1 MPKYPTY
8 SPQPY
13 TGNLLTGKQ
22 GGPMDA
28 RFTSL
33 TAPAYQ
39 GPIDRR
45 YGRMLAGDDNVQAQA
60 TQSPD
65 NAWAV
70 NELEALR
77 ELDDVQ
83 GDGIFDPPGTHP
95 NIYADAGVFAGRYS
109 LPGYHVR
116 EVPFMHSEV
125 RDATT
130 GRPIIP
136 VPNGAVS
143 LDTPAKLAQL
153 ERQFYTPAQPVVWSN
168 RGGQVRDQST
178 VNVVQNPEPVKGI
191 GRWGIG
197 VDAPVA
203 DPTAVAPAPPVAATD
218 TGKTIMTVIGV
229 GLAAG
234 ALYALLTK

>member
-1 MPKYPTY
+1 MRYPSY
-8 SPQPY
+8 PSQPY

-22 GGPMDA
+22 GGPPDA
-28 RFTSL
+28 RFTSI
-33 TAPAYQ
+33 TAPVYQ
-39 GPIDRR
+39 APIDAR
-45 YGRMLAGDDNVQAQA
+45 YGRQLAGDGPTVQDENAE
-60 TQSPD
+60 PD

-70 NELEALR
+70 NELALLR
-77 ELDDVQ
+77 EQDDVQ

-95 NIYADAGVFAGRYS
+95 NVYPDAGVLAARFS

-116 EVPFMHSEV
+116 EVPFRYSEV

-153 ERQFYTPAQPVVWSN
+153 ERGLYAPAQPVVWSN
-168 RGGQVRDQST
+168 RGGQVRDESI
-178 VNVVQNPEPVKGI
+178 VNVVQNPEPVRGI
-191 GRWGIG
+191 GRWGFG
-197 VDAPVA
+197 EDAAPV
-203 DPTAVAPAPPVAATD
+203 PPATPSST
-218 TGKTIMTVIGV
+218 KTIVAVLGV

-234 ALYALLTK
+234 ALYALLRK

>member
-1 MPKYPTY
+1 MNYPFY
-8 SPQPY
+8 PSQPY
-13 TGNLLTGKQ
+13 TGVPLTGKQ
-22 GGPMDA
+22 GGPPDA
-28 RFTSL
+28 RYTSL

-39 GPIDRR
+39 APIDRR
-45 YGRMLAGDDNVQAQA
+45 YGRTLAGDNQVQDA

-70 NELEALR
+70 NELAALR

-95 NIYADAGVFAGRYS
+95 NIYPDAGSLAARYA

-116 EVPFMHSEV
+116 EVPFKYSEV

-153 ERQFYTPAQPVVWSN
+153 ERFQYDPAQPVVWSN
-168 RGGQVRDQST
+168 RGGMVRSQST
-178 VNVVQNPEPVKGI
+178 ANVVQNPEPVKGI
-191 GRWGIG
+191 GRWLGDDG
-197 VDAPVA
+197 TV
-203 DPTAVAPAPPVAATD
+203 PPVPPVPSNN
-218 TGKTIMTVIGV
+218 GKTVLAVVGL

>member
-1 MPKYPTY
+1 MRYPFYTT
-8 SPQPY
+8 QPY
-13 TGNLLTGKQ
+13 TGTPLTGKQ
-22 GGPMDA
+22 GGPPDA
-28 RFTSL
+28 RYTSL
-33 TAPAYQ
+33 TAPEYQ
-39 GPIDRR
+39 GHIDRR
-45 YGRMLAGDDNVQAQA
+45 YGRTLAGDDQMQDS

-77 ELDDVQ
+77 QLDDVQ

-95 NIYADAGVFAGRYS
+95 NIYPDAGVLAARYA

-116 EVPFMHSEV
+116 EVPFKYSEV

-153 ERQFYTPAQPVVWSN
+153 ERSMYNPSQPVVWSN
-168 RGGQVRDQST
+168 RGGRVRGQST
-178 VNVVQNPEPVKGI
+178 VNVAQNAEAVKGL
-191 GRWGIG
+191 GRWLGDDG
-197 VDAPVA
+197 
-203 DPTAVAPAPPVAATD
+203 TAPPVPST
-218 TGKTIMTVIGV
+218 TGKTVMAVVGL

>member
-1 MPKYPTY
+1 MRYPSY
-8 SPQPY
+8 PSQPF

-22 GGPMDA
+22 GGPPDA
-28 RFTSL
+28 RFTSI

-39 GPIDRR
+39 SAIDNR
-45 YGRMLAGDDNVQAQA
+45 YGRQLAGDEMQDQ

-65 NAWAV
+65 NAFAV
-70 NELEALR
+70 NELAMLR

-95 NIYADAGVFAGRYS
+95 NIYPDAGSLAARFA

-116 EVPFMHSEV
+116 EIPFKYSEV

-143 LDTPAKLAQL
+143 LDTPAKMAQL
-153 ERQFYTPAQPVVWSN
+153 EKFQYAPPQPVVWSN
-168 RGGQVRDQST
+168 RGGSVRDESI
-178 VNVVQNPEPVKGI
+178 VNWAQNPEAVKGL
-191 GRWGIG
+191 GRWGVG
-197 VDAPVA
+197 TD
-203 DPTAVAPAPPVAATD
+203 APPVVPS
-218 TGKTIMTVIGV
+218 TGKTVMTVLGL

-234 ALYALLTK
+234 ALYALLKK

>member
-1 MPKYPTY
+1 MQYPFY
-8 SPQPY
+8 QSQPY
-13 TGNLLTGKQ
+13 SGTPLTGKQ
-22 GGPMDA
+22 GGPPDA
-28 RFTSL
+28 RYTSL
-33 TAPAYQ
+33 TAPEYQ
-39 GPIDRR
+39 AHIDRR
-45 YGRMLAGDDNVQAQA
+45 YGRTLAGDNQVQDA

-70 NELEALR
+70 NELAALR

-95 NIYADAGVFAGRYS
+95 NIYPDAGVLAARYA

-116 EVPFMHSEV
+116 EVPFKFSEV

-143 LDTPAKLAQL
+143 IDTPAKISQL
-153 ERQFYTPAQPVVWSN
+153 ERFQYDPPQPVVWSN
-168 RGGQVRDQST
+168 RGGMVRGQST
-178 VNVVQNPEPVKGI
+178 VNVAQNPEAVRGI
-191 GRWGIG
+191 GRWLGE
-197 VDAPVA
+197 DAPV
-203 DPTAVAPAPPVAATD
+203 PPVPSD
-218 TGKTIMTVIGV
+218 TGKTIMAVVGL

>member
-1 MPKYPTY
+1 MPHYPKYD
-8 SPQPY
+8 PQPY

-22 GGPMDA
+22 GGPPDM
-28 RFTSL
+28 RFTGL

-39 GPIDRR
+39 APIDRR
-45 YGRMLAGDDNVQAQA
+45 YGRTLAGDIEVQDEQA
-60 TQSPD
+60 HPD
-65 NAWAV
+65 NAFAV
-70 NELEALR
+70 NELALLR
-77 ELDDVQ
+77 EQDDVQ

-95 NIYADAGVFAGRYS
+95 NIYPDAGVLAARFS

-116 EVPFMHSEV
+116 EVPFKYSEV

-153 ERQFYTPAQPVVWSN
+153 ERQYYAPSQPVVWSN
-168 RGGQVRDQST
+168 RGGRVRDQST
-178 VNVVQNPEPVKGI
+178 VNVVQNPEPIKGL
-191 GRWGIG
+191 GRWGGVGAEASAPPISDSDETKKFVIG
-197 VDAPVA
+197 VVA
-203 DPTAVAPAPPVAATD
+203 
-218 TGKTIMTVIGV
+218 V

-234 ALYALLTK
+234 ALWALMKE

>member
-1 MPKYPTY
+1 MHYPFYT
-8 SPQPY
+8 SQPY
-13 TGNLLTGKQ
+13 TGTPLTGKQ
-22 GGPMDA
+22 GGPPDA

-33 TAPAYQ
+33 TAPEYQ
-39 GPIDRR
+39 APIDRR
-45 YGRMLAGDDNVQAQA
+45 YGRTLAGDNAVQES
-60 TQSPD
+60 QSPD
-65 NAWAV
+65 NAFAV
-70 NELEALR
+70 NELAMLR

-95 NIYADAGVFAGRYS
+95 NIYADAGVFAGRFS

-116 EVPFMHSEV
+116 EVPFKYSEV

-153 ERQFYTPAQPVVWSN
+153 ERGMYAPAQPVVWSN
-168 RGGQVRDQST
+168 RGGRVLEQST
-178 VNVVQNPEPVKGI
+178 ANVVQNPEPVQGI
-191 GRWGIG
+191 GRWLGE
-197 VDAPVA
+197 D
-203 DPTAVAPAPPVAATD
+203 APPVPSSN
-218 TGKTIMTVIGV
+218 GKKVLAIVGL

-234 ALYALLTK
+234 ALYALMTK

>member
-1 MPKYPTY
+1 MHYPHY

-13 TGNLLTGKQ
+13 TGNLLTGKE
-22 GGPMDA
+22 GGPPDA

-39 GPIDRR
+39 NAIDER
-45 YGRMLAGDDNVQAQA
+45 YGRMLAGDTDVQDK

-65 NAWAV
+65 NAFAV
-70 NELEALR
+70 NELAMLR

-95 NIYADAGVFAGRYS
+95 NIYPDAGVFAGRAS

-116 EVPFMHSEV
+116 EVPFMRSEV

-143 LDTPAKLAQL
+143 LDTPAKLARL
-153 ERQFYTPAQPVVWSN
+153 ENQFYAPSQPVVWSN
-168 RGGQVRDQST
+168 RGGQVYGKST
-178 VNVVQNPEPVKGI
+178 ANVVQNPEPVKGI
-191 GRWGIG
+191 GRWGVG
-197 VDAPVA
+197 VDAPT
-203 DPTAVAPAPPVAATD
+203 PPAPD
-218 TGKTIMTVIGV
+218 TGRTVMAVIGV

-234 ALYALLTK
+234 ALWALLK

>member
-1 MPKYPTY
+1 MQYPFY
-8 SPQPY
+8 PSQPF
-13 TGNLLTGKQ
+13 TGTPLTGKQ
-22 GGPMDA
+22 GGPPDA

-33 TAPAYQ
+33 TAPEYQ
-39 GPIDRR
+39 APIDRR
-45 YGRMLAGDDNVQAQA
+45 YGRALAGDTSVQAKE
-60 TQSPD
+60 SPD

-77 ELDDVQ
+77 QLDDVQ

-95 NIYADAGVFAGRYS
+95 NIYPDAGVLAARYA

-116 EVPFMHSEV
+116 EVPFKFSEV

-130 GRPIIP
+130 GHPIIP

-143 LDTPAKLAQL
+143 IDTPAKLAQL
-153 ERQFYTPAQPVVWSN
+153 ERFQYAPAQPIVWSN
-168 RGGQVRDQST
+168 RGGQVSSQST
-178 VNVVQNPEPVKGI
+178 ANVVQNPEAVNGL
-191 GRWGIG
+191 GRWLG
-197 VDAPVA
+197 DA
-203 DPTAVAPAPPVAATD
+203 APPVPST
-218 TGKTIMTVIGV
+218 TGKTIMAVVGV